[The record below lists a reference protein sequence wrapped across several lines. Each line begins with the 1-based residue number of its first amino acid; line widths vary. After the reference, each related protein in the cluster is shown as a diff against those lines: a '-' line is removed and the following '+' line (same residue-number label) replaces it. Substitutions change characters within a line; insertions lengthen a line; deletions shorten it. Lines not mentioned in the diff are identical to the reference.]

1 MIRGEEYLRGC
12 IGNFKAMDV
21 HQGLKRY
28 ALIRF
33 LFFLIYYYFNY
44 FIEYIFIELFNYYQ

>member
-12 IGNFKAMDV
+12 IGNFKAMEV

-28 ALIRF
+28 ALIR
-33 LFFLIYYYFNY
+33 Y
-44 FIEYIFIELFNYYQ
+44 FIYIKVY